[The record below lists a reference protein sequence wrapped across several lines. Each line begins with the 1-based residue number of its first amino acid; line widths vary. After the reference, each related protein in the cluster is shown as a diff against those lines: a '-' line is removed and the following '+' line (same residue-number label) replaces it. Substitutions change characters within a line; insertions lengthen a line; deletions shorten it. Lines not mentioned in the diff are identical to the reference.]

1 MITFPPKT
9 KQILLLKGKR
19 LAMQYREFGKTGYK
33 ISALGFGAMRLPE
46 KEINGKKVFDHE
58 ESIRVIRR
66 GIDLGINYIDSA
78 YGYCNYESETIV
90 GKALK
95 DGYRKKVKISTKFP
109 TWSAKRPEDFEKCL
123 DEQLKKLDTDKIDFY
138 HFHSLN
144 EKNWNEIAMKFNL
157 INRAFKAKEEGKI
170 DHLSFSFH
178 DNPDVLKT
186 IIDSGFF
193 ESMLVQ
199 YNILDRSNEEM
210 IAYAAL
216 KGLGVAIMGTIGGGR
231 LGENSEAIMKMAPDF
246 VRSTPE
252 LALRFVLSNPNVH
265 CALSGMNAIKMVDEN
280 VATAS
285 SDRTLTIDELE
296 TINHISKIY
305 KEKSDLNCTYCK
317 YCMPCPNGVN
327 IPLNFRFYN
336 YYRIYELK
344 NFAREQY
351 LLIGKLPWYEGKCA
365 SECIECGECEP
376 KCPQKIPIIKQLKET
391 HKILK

>member
-1 MITFPPKT
+1 M
-9 KQILLLKGKR
+9 L
-19 LAMQYREFGKTGYK
+19 YREFGKTGFN

-46 KEINGKKVFDHE
+46 KEFNGKKIFDHE
-58 ESIRVIRR
+58 ESIRVIRK

-95 DGYRKKVKISTKFP
+95 DSYRKKVKISTKFP
-109 TWSAKRPEDFEKCL
+109 TWSAKGPEDFEKCL

-144 EKNWNEIAMKFNL
+144 EKNWNEIVMKFNL
-157 INRAFKAKEEGKI
+157 IDCALKAKEEGII

-178 DNPDVLKT
+178 DNPEVLKK

-210 IAYAAL
+210 LAYATS
-216 KGLGVAIMGTIGGGR
+216 KGLGVAIMGSVGGGR

-246 VRSTPE
+246 IRSTPE

-265 CALSGMNAIKMVDEN
+265 CALSGMNTIEMVDEN
-280 VATAS
+280 IATAS
-285 SDRTLTIDELE
+285 SARTLTIEELE
-296 TINHISKIY
+296 TINRISKIY

-336 YYRIYELK
+336 YYQIYELK

-351 LLIGKLPWYEGKCA
+351 SLIGKLPWYEGKCA

-391 HKILK
+391 DKVLR